1 MFKTNCNTTMA
12 ATLKEKTSRKPN
24 FSEKEKLLL
33 ISEWEKR
40 ADVLRPKFSSK
51 VTSQV
56 KHEAWRQIVETLNA
70 NFPLVRRDVPEL
82 QKKWQNMNSK
92 MKEEA
97 SKYQKESV
105 KTGMQY

>member
-1 MFKTNCNTTMA
+1 MA
-12 ATLKEKTSRKPN
+12 ATLKEKNVRKPN

-33 ISEWEKR
+33 LSEWEKR

-51 VTSQV
+51 VTSQI
-56 KHEAWRQIVETLNA
+56 KHEAWRQMAEALNSS
-70 NFPLVRRDVPEL
+70 FPSVRRDVPEL

-97 SKYQKESV
+97 SKYRKESV
-105 KTGMQY
+105 KTGM